1 MQQEIIDFRQSQSLA
16 GAELSRACY
25 QHFDFG
31 RHVHED
37 LHLGAVVRGAQAFN
51 HKGTGHTLSRGDVST
66 LSPDECHDGVAAS
79 DAGYEVLVLSL
90 PQWHL
95 DRIAVELG
103 VTFGGFCQPKRED
116 MALYQAFVSLHR
128 LLYHGEN
135 PLLEETA
142 LLDFFQCLLGHSTA
156 SEKVSNT
163 GTTNAGLSH
172 EIRLAK
178 ALMAD
183 SPEPVTLE
191 LLGEITGLGRYR
203 LLRHFRAQ
211 TGLSPHQWQLRLRL
225 ERAKKSLMQNN
236 DTSLTD
242 IAHQHG
248 FSDLSHFNRHF
259 RVAFLTSPSA
269 YRRAIRN

>member
-1 MQQEIIDFRQSQSLA
+1 MQQEIIDFRQSKLLA

-25 QHFDFG
+25 RHFDFG

-37 LHLGAVVRGAQAFN
+37 IHLGAVIRGAQAFN
-51 HKGTGHTLSRGDVST
+51 HKGSGHTLSPGELST

-79 DAGYEVLVLSL
+79 DAGYDVLVLSL

-95 DRIAVELG
+95 DRIAADLG
-103 VTFGGFCQPKRED
+103 VAFGGFHEPKRRD
-116 MALYQAFVSLHR
+116 MVLYKDFVSLHH
-128 LLYHGEN
+128 LLYQGQN
-135 PLLEETA
+135 PLVEETA
-142 LLDFFQCLLGHSTA
+142 LLDFFQRLIGHGPQ
-156 SEKVSNT
+156 SENISSRGRGAT
-163 GTTNAGLSH
+163 GDSR

-183 SPEPVTLE
+183 SPEPVTLD
-191 LLGEITGLGRYR
+191 LLGDATGLGRYR
-203 LLRHFRAQ
+203 LLRHFRAH

-225 ERAKKSLMQNN
+225 ERAKKSLMHN
-236 DTSLTD
+236 DDSSLTD
-242 IAHQHG
+242 IAHLHG

-259 RVAFLTSPSA
+259 RMAFLTTPSA

>member
-16 GAELSRACY
+16 GAELSRASY
-25 QHFDFG
+25 QRFDFG

-37 LHLGAVVRGAQAFN
+37 LHLGAVIRGAQAFN
-51 HKGTGHTLSRGDVST
+51 HKGTGHTLCRGDLST
-66 LSPDECHDGVAAS
+66 LSPDECHDGIAAT
-79 DAGYEVLVLSL
+79 DTGYEVLVLSL

-95 DRIAVELG
+95 DRFAAELG
-103 VTFGGFCQPKRED
+103 ISFGGFCQPKRKD

-128 LLYHGEN
+128 LLYQAEN

-142 LLDFFQCLLGHSTA
+142 LLDFFQRLLGQCSK
-156 SEKVSNT
+156 SEKVTNT
-163 GTTNAGLSH
+163 GTVKAGLSR

-178 ALMAD
+178 SLMAD
-183 SPEPVTLE
+183 TPEPVTLE
-191 LLGEITGLGRYR
+191 LLGDATGLGRYR

-225 ERAKKSLMQNN
+225 ERAKKSLMQNDGN
-236 DTSLTD
+236 SLTD

-248 FSDLSHFNRHF
+248 FSDLSHFTRHF
-259 RVAFLTSPSA
+259 RMAFLTSPSA